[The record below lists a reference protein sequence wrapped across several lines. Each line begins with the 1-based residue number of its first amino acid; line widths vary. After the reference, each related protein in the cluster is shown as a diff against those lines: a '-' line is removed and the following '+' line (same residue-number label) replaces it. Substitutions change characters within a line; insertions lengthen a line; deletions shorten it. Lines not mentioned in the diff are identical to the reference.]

1 MSKSQETWSK
11 KEREKKKQQKKKEK
25 EERKQ
30 ERKTNAGETGKSFD
44 EMLAYIDE
52 NGNLSSTPPDPRKK
66 IKVKAEDM
74 IIGVPKQEDLPQE
87 DLVRNGKVTFF
98 NQAKGFGFIKDD
110 KSQESVFVHVNNA
123 SGALQEND
131 KVSYEVEMGQRG
143 PMATNVKL
151 INT

>member
-1 MSKSQETWSK
+1 M
-11 KEREKKKQQKKKEK
+11 
-25 EERKQ
+25 
-30 ERKTNAGETGKSFD
+30 
-44 EMLAYIDE
+44 
-52 NGNLSSTPPDPRKK
+52 
-66 IKVKAEDM
+66 
-74 IIGVPKQEDLPQE
+74 
-87 DLVRNGKVTFF
+87 RNGKVTFF